1 MFCFKMFRWDVVP
14 RTGTHIL
21 QRVVS
26 VETSELLTNV
36 FQLLV
41 HLTHQDLFSDPAL
54 NKNVISL
61 GCKEHV
67 MD

>member
-26 VETSELLTNV
+26 VETSELLTNK
-36 FQLLV
+36 F
-41 HLTHQDLFSDPAL
+41 THQSLFPDPAL